1 VRSMILSV
9 SGVDRCERL
18 RYYMKRATEQHSEK
32 RCGSGEGSVFGIIQ
46 DIVSRV
52 VERKGEVGR

>member
-1 VRSMILSV
+1 MRSMILSV
-9 SGVDRCERL
+9 SGVDRCKRL
-18 RYYMKRATEQHSEK
+18 RYYMKRVTEQYSER

-52 VERKGEVGR
+52 VERMGEVGR